1 MTLEAAP
8 TFFEQDV
15 RLLGHRWS
23 PKVHELKRFLAR
35 SGVRFRWFDLDIEG
49 DAEVRRI
56 VAEAGAKSEALPI
69 VILPDGVVLSDPDVQ
84 TLAERLGLPTEP
96 TSALYDLV
104 VIGGGPAGL
113 AASIYAGSE
122 GLRTVVVEQDVPG
135 GQASY
140 SAMIENYPGFPSG
153 LDGSDLARRTVEQ
166 AERFGVE
173 IVVTRRATGLR
184 CNELE
189 RRVTLDDGA
198 ELAAHTVLLAIGVS
212 FRWLDAPGCAA
223 LVGAG
228 VYYGAATVEA
238 SACSGQEVY
247 VLGGGN
253 SAGQAAL
260 FLARF
265 ARQVHIV
272 TVGGGLEESMSRYLV
287 ERIEQTPNVAVHPH
301 TTVIDAGGAGHVEW
315 ILLRDTRANETRR
328 VPAEA
333 LFVFIGAAPRSDWLD
348 GTIDRDD
355 EGFLLCG
362 LDYLPSAPER
372 WPLERRPFPLETRV
386 PGVFV
391 AGDVR
396 KGSVKRLTVAA
407 GEGAMAIDLVHHY
420 LEETFGRPAGVDSE
434 ATSASR
440 TAAASA
446 SGGPT

>member
-1 MTLEAAP
+1 MLHP

-15 RLLGHRWS
+15 RLVGHRWS
-23 PKVHELKRFLAR
+23 PRVHELKRFLAR
-35 SGVRFRWFDLDIEG
+35 SGVRFRWLDLDIEG
-49 DAEVRRI
+49 DEEVRRI
-56 VAEAGAKSEALPI
+56 VAEAGSTSQAFPI
-69 VILPDGVVLSDPDVQ
+69 VILPDGVILSDPDVQ

-113 AASIYAGSE
+113 AASIYGGSE

-140 SAMIENYPGFPSG
+140 SALIENYPGFPTG
-153 LDGSDLARRTVEQ
+153 LDGSDLARRMVEQ

-173 IVVTRRATGLR
+173 IVVTRRATSLR

-189 RRVTLDDGA
+189 RRVTLDDGT

-238 SACSGQEVY
+238 SACRDPEVN

-272 TVGGGLEESMSRYLV
+272 TLGGGLEESMSRYLV

-301 TTVIDAGGAGHVEW
+301 TTVIDAGGTDHVEW
-315 ILLRDTRANETRR
+315 LLLRDTRANETRR

-348 GTIDRDD
+348 GTVDRDD

-362 LDYLPSAPER
+362 LDYAPSGPAD
-372 WPLERRPFPLETRV
+372 WPLERRPYPLETRV

-407 GEGAMAIDLVHHY
+407 GEGAMAIDLVHRY
-420 LEETFGRPAGVDSE
+420 LEETFGRPARVDNE
-434 ATSASR
+434 ATPASM